1 MHENMPRGPRLDIEG
16 ALHHVMV
23 RGIEGRKIFLSD
35 IDREDLTERL
45 GAVWPKTETSIYA
58 WSLMP
63 NHFHLLARTGRVPL
77 STMIRKV
84 LTGYALSFN
93 HRHNREG
100 HLFQNRYKSILVEE
114 EPYLLELVR
123 YIHLNPI
130 RKELV
135 KSVKQLDTYP
145 WSGHAVLMGNK
156 VHLWQDTDHILTRF
170 SNTVGKSRQAY
181 REFIITGIAKGKRTD
196 LTGGGLIR
204 SAGGWKQA
212 KIILRGRE
220 KWAYDERIL
229 GSSEFVQ
236 GILREVQK
244 PKLKEHHLMQDPE
257 KSLEALINT
266 VASLFKL
273 NTAEVTS
280 GSRRRCVVEA
290 RKVISFVAIRKRGMS
305 LARVSAR
312 MNVSKQSIIRG
323 MEGGEKVLDED
334 GWVVSDLIS

>member
-1 MHENMPRGPRLDIEG
+1 MPRGPRLDIKG

-35 IDREDLTERL
+35 IDREDLTKRL
-45 GAVWPKTETSIYA
+45 AAIVPQTETSTYA

-63 NHFHLLARTGRVPL
+63 NHFHLLVRTGRLPL
-77 STMIRKV
+77 STIMRKV

-93 HRHNREG
+93 HRHNRKG

-130 RKELV
+130 REELV
-135 KSVKQLDTYP
+135 DSVKQLDTYP

-156 VHLWQDTDHILTRF
+156 VHPWQDSDHILARF

-181 REFIITGIAKGKRTD
+181 REFIILGIEKGKRTD

-212 KIILRGRE
+212 KVILRGRE

-236 GILREVQK
+236 GILREVQE
-244 PKLKEHHLMQDPE
+244 PKLKEQQLMQNHE
-257 KSLEALINT
+257 KSLEALINS
-266 VASLFKL
+266 VASLLKL
-273 NTAEVTS
+273 NTTEITS

-290 RKVISFVAIRKRGMS
+290 RKVISFVAIRKLGMS
-305 LARVSAR
+305 LSSVSAR

-323 MEGGEKVLDED
+323 MEGGEKVLDEF
-334 GWVVSDLIS
+334 G